1 MVAASSTILMIFIDG
16 NKIEGESAS
25 LSKYKALDYASDIRE
40 MHTVFQMRIT
50 NLGDIAELDICNISE
65 AHVQEAQ
72 EVRKA
77 YPEIS
82 SDRLKSY
89 NLFASKSYVFCELIF
104 EYYDNL
110 QQLKAVGANTKLDEI
125 AHLKQSIQIIKE
137 ITVRMKLD

>member
-1 MVAASSTILMIFIDG
+1 MVAASCMILIIFING

-25 LSKYKALDYASDIRE
+25 LSKYKALDYAIDIQE
-40 MHTVFQMRIT
+40 MHTVFQKEYKI
-50 NLGDIAELDICNISE
+50 LDGIAELDICNISQ

-89 NLFASKSYVFCELIF
+89 SLFASKAYLFCELIF
-104 EYYDNL
+104 TYYEIL
-110 QQLKAVGANTKLDEI
+110 QDLKTVGVNVKLDEI